1 MKRAAKEVF
10 SSLGELRDTQVMKQ
24 WIEELAP
31 ESDIAG
37 KILGD
42 FVVEREQELKK
53 TAAETLLHFDCK
65 QWKTW
70 ATELPSRAA
79 RIPAEGPV
87 LAQLALERWQEAVDA
102 LRRTVAL
109 NAEYTSAY
117 QMLGTALM
125 KLGRRED
132 ARLAWIEGIEVAGR
146 TGAWNARQHMER
158 LLAGSEDVAGEGSGL
173 CAE

>member
-1 MKRAAKEVF
+1 MAEDRIKA
-10 SSLGELRDTQVMKQ
+10 L
-24 WIEELAP
+24 LA
-31 ESDIAG
+31 I
-37 KILGD
+37 
-42 FVVEREQELKK
+42 
-53 TAAETLLHFDCK
+53 AET
-65 QWKTW
+65 QPEEVMIWY
-70 ATELPSRAA
+70 
-79 RIPAEGPV
+79 G
-87 LAQLALERWQEAVDA
+87 LANEYVKLERWQEAVDA
-102 LRRTVAL
+102 LHRTLAL